1 MPFLGDTPSTTS
13 ITAGPPSTLS
23 DTQVFGS
30 GAEADVKI
38 IFDGNA
44 VDYHIGVDDSADT
57 LNFGKGS
64 TLGTTTSQTFDTN
77 GIIQRPLQ
85 TSFLI
90 NSDVAFGASNT
101 NLAKDVYQTVT
112 MGEEIFDTN
121 ADFDNT
127 NDVFT
132 APVTGIYR
140 ITGQYRFEN
149 CQNDANHLF
158 ELVTSDNTFV
168 NDYNDDVL
176 SGDMDFSA
184 FNIMADVP
192 MDAGDTAKL
201 QFKQVGGTVQR
212 DKGSSD
218 NPNQIDTYMSGFLLG

>member
-1 MPFLGDTPSTTS
+1 MPYIGASQPEATFS
-13 ITAGPPSTLS
+13 IAPTTLS
-23 DTQVFGS
+23 DTQVLGS
-30 GAEADVKI
+30 GAEEDVKI

-85 TSFLI
+85 TSFLV
-90 NSDVAFGASNT
+90 NGDTTTGT
-101 NLAKDVYQTVT
+101 NLTKDVYRTES

-121 ADFDNT
+121 ADFSTDNDT
-127 NDVFT
+127 FT
-132 APVTGIYR
+132 APVTGIYK
-140 ITGQYRFEN
+140 ITGQYRFEFI
-149 CQNDANHLF
+149 QNDGNYLF

-168 NDYNDDVL
+168 NDYNHDNL
-176 SGDMDFSA
+176 SGDMDFAA
-184 FNIMADVP
+184 FNMIAEVP

-201 QFKQVGGTVQR
+201 QWKQVGGTADV

-218 NPNQIDTYMSGFLLG
+218 NPNQINTYMTGFLIG

>member
-13 ITAGPPSTLS
+13 ITAGSPSTLS

-38 IFDGNA
+38 ILDGNA

-77 GIIQRPLQ
+77 G
-85 TSFLI
+85 
-90 NSDVAFGASNT
+90 
-101 NLAKDVYQTVT
+101 
-112 MGEEIFDTN
+112 
-121 ADFDNT
+121 DFDSS
-127 NDVFT
+127 NDTFT
-132 APVTGIYR
+132 APVTGIYKLK
-140 ITGQYRFEN
+140 GQYRFEN
-149 CQNDANHLF
+149 VQNDGNYLM

-168 NDYNDDVL
+168 NDYNHDKL
-176 SGDMDFSA
+176 SGDMDFTVFEIQCDA
-184 FNIMADVP
+184 P
-192 MDAGDTAKL
+192 LDAGDTAKL
-201 QFKQVGGTVQR
+201 QWKQVGGTQDV

-218 NPNQIDTYMSGFLLG
+218 NPNQINTYMSGFLIG

>member
-13 ITAGPPSTLS
+13 ITAGAPSTLS
-23 DTQVFGS
+23 DTQVLGS
-30 GAEADVKI
+30 GAEEDVKI

-85 TSFLI
+85 TSFFV
-90 NSDVAFGASNT
+90 NSDVSFGPSNQS
-101 NLAKDVYQTVT
+101 LAKDVYRTES

-140 ITGQYRFEN
+140 ITGQYRYDFI
-149 CQNDANHLF
+149 QNDANHLF

-168 NDYNDDVL
+168 TDYNDDFL
-176 SGDMDFSA
+176 SGDMDFGTV
-184 FNIMADVP
+184 NIMADVP

-201 QFKQVGGTVQR
+201 QFKQVGGSTDR

-218 NPNQIDTYMSGFLLG
+218 NPNQIDTYMSGFLIG

>member
-30 GAEADVKI
+30 GAEEDVKI

-85 TSFLI
+85 TSFLC
-90 NSDVAFGASNT
+90 NGDTTSGT
-101 NLAKDVYQTVT
+101 NLTKDAYRTES

-121 ADFDNT
+121 ADFSTDNDT
-127 NDVFT
+127 FT
-132 APVTGIYR
+132 APVTGIYK
-140 ITGQYRFEN
+140 ITGQYRFESI
-149 CQNDANHLF
+149 QNDGNYLF
-158 ELVTSDNTFV
+158 ELVTSDNTFQH
-168 NDYNDDVL
+168 DYNHDNL
-176 SGDMDFSA
+176 SGNMDFAA
-184 FNIMADVP
+184 FNVIAEVP
-192 MDAGDTAKL
+192 MDSGDTAKL
-201 QFKQVGGTVQR
+201 QWKQVGGTQSV
-212 DKGSSD
+212 DYGTSD
-218 NPNQIDTYMSGFLLG
+218 NPNQINTYMSGFLIG

>member
-13 ITAGPPSTLS
+13 ITAGSPSTLS

-38 IFDGNA
+38 ILDGNA

-85 TSFLI
+85 TSFLA
-90 NSDVAFGASNT
+90 NGDTSTGT
-101 NLAKDVYQTVT
+101 NITKDAYRTES

-121 ADFDNT
+121 GDFDSS
-127 NDVFT
+127 NDTFT
-132 APVTGIYR
+132 APVTGIYKLK
-140 ITGQYRFEN
+140 GQYRFEN
-149 CQNDANHLF
+149 VQNDGNYLM

-168 NDYNDDVL
+168 NDYNHDKL
-176 SGDMDFSA
+176 SGDMDFTVFEIQCDA
-184 FNIMADVP
+184 P
-192 MDAGDTAKL
+192 LDAGDTAKL
-201 QFKQVGGTVQR
+201 QWKQVGGTQDV

-218 NPNQIDTYMSGFLLG
+218 NPNQINTYMSGFLIG

>member
-1 MPFLGDTPSTTS
+1 MPFIGADQPTATITST
-13 ITAGPPSTLS
+13 PSTLS
-23 DTQVFGS
+23 DTQVLGS
-30 GAEADVKI
+30 GAEEDVKI

-85 TSFLI
+85 TSFLV
-90 NSDVAFGASNT
+90 NGDTTTGT
-101 NLAKDVYQTVT
+101 NLTKDVYRTES

-121 ADFDNT
+121 ADFSTDNDT
-127 NDVFT
+127 FT
-132 APVTGIYR
+132 APVTGIYK
-140 ITGQYRFEN
+140 ITGQYRFEFI
-149 CQNDANHLF
+149 QNDGNYLF

-168 NDYNDDVL
+168 NDYNHDNL
-176 SGDMDFSA
+176 SGDMDFAA
-184 FNIMADVP
+184 FNMIAEVP

-201 QFKQVGGTVQR
+201 QWKQVGGSQDV

-218 NPNQIDTYMSGFLLG
+218 NPNQINTYMSGFLIG

>member
-13 ITAGPPSTLS
+13 ITAGAPSTLS
-23 DTQVFGS
+23 DTQVLGS
-30 GAEADVKI
+30 GAEEDVKI

-44 VDYHIGVDDSADT
+44 VDYHIGVDDSADKLT
-57 LNFGKGS
+57 FGKGS

-85 TSFLI
+85 TSFFI
-90 NSDVAFGASNT
+90 NGDDTFSGANT
-101 NLAKDVYQTVT
+101 NLAKDVYQTLS

-140 ITGQYRFEN
+140 ITGQYRYDN
-149 CQNDANHLF
+149 LQNDANHLF

-168 NDYNDDVL
+168 NDNNDDVL
-176 SGDMDFSA
+176 NGDMDFGHY
-184 FNIMADVP
+184 NIMVDVP

>member
-30 GAEADVKI
+30 GAEEDVKI

-121 ADFDNT
+121 ADFDNS

-140 ITGQYRFEN
+140 ITGQYRFDN
-149 CQNDANHLF
+149 VQNDANHLF

-168 NDYNDDVL
+168 NDYNDDFL
-176 SGDMDFSA
+176 SGAMDVA
-184 FNIMADVP
+184 TYNIVADVP

-212 DKGSSD
+212 DQGSSD
-218 NPNQIDTYMSGFLLG
+218 NPNQINTYMSGFLLG